1 MPNWCNNTLRVT
13 HRDLAV
19 IEYVEAWL
27 DYAIELGELEEDARK
42 ELPVPTLQRNSLSE
56 HEPNS
61 NQDLDEDESLLNL
74 ESFAQVWEI
83 FGHERVHNTNEC
95 SFTSRWGPP
104 PDLYDALEAMGCDV
118 SDTYMSL
125 DAESCGVY
133 ENKSWTDYGLDDP
146 HLIPDVI
153 KQDYELNG

>member
-1 MPNWCNNTLRVT
+1 MPNWCVNTLRVT

-27 DYAIELGELEEDARK
+27 DYAMKFGELEEDARK
-42 ELPVPTLQRNSLSE
+42 ELPVPSLIRTPRSE
-56 HEPNS
+56 QDPNS
-61 NQDLDEDESLLNL
+61 NEASGEDECTLTL

-83 FGHERVHNTNEC
+83 FRHERFHKTVEC
-95 SFTSRWGPP
+95 RFTSRWAPP
-104 PDLYDALEAMGCDV
+104 PVLYDALEAMGCTV
-118 SDTYMSL
+118 SATYMNG
-125 DAESCGVY
+125 DTESCGLY
-133 ENKSWTDYGLDDP
+133 ENKSWADYGLDDP